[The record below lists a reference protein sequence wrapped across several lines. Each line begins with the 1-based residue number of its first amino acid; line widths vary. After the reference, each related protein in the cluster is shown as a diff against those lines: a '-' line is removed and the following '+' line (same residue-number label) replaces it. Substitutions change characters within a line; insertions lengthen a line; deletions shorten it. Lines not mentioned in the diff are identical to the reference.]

1 VKTEKTSGVLSGAAN
16 LIAKNPLKATGV
28 AIAGAGAVRG
38 AIHAGPQA
46 EEVRNQIEAM
56 KHDASTPVRK
66 FAEAWDAKIAECS
79 KRYDDFAQRKLLQKT
94 AAGPETFGQTAMK
107 SFGEPVIKSVA
118 QQLFATPINKAF
130 DILNR
135 KLYLE
140 PRQKNVFQQAIQTD
154 PVLARAME
162 ETPDIVMSAYKTLKQ
177 FAPSLTADPASV
189 KNFLRQAVV
198 MGGQVDF
205 ATIKLLAE
213 TEKNIQ
219 ASRGKIGVNV

>member
-1 VKTEKTSGVLSGAAN
+1 
-16 LIAKNPLKATGV
+16 
-28 AIAGAGAVRG
+28 
-38 AIHAGPQA
+38 
-46 EEVRNQIEAM
+46 
-56 KHDASTPVRK
+56 
-66 FAEAWDAKIAECS
+66 
-79 KRYDDFAQRKLLQKT
+79 
-94 AAGPETFGQTAMK
+94 
-107 SFGEPVIKSVA
+107 VIKSVA